1 MMVTFNSGAILGR
14 QVVVRMQFGW
24 LAEGRVTS
32 DAGAG
37 VAVLRHVQD
46 CHTFAVQGRPF
57 DLALAAV

>member
-1 MMVTFNSGAILGR
+1 MMVTFNSGAVLGR

-24 LAEGRVTS
+24 LAEGRVAS

-37 VAVLRHVQD
+37 LAISRGVQD
-46 CHTFAVQGRPF
+46 CHTSAVQGRPF